1 MHTENKIIKVTYQL
15 VKTFYPN
22 FFLLI
27 LFIGLTNS
35 TKADDHTF
43 ESWNDKQ
50 FENYPF
56 ECIEDGSTPE
66 YTRCLAEKL
75 NKNDW
80 DLRKKLN
87 DDKLWNEWRDA
98 RGKICYHFK
107 NEHFGTGTVKPL
119 MTLSCEMRLN
129 SEAKRYCINGEDK
142 QCG

>member
-1 MHTENKIIKVTYQL
+1 MKCIIITSLLFVFTPF
-15 VKTFYPN
+15 VK
-22 FFLLI
+22 
-27 LFIGLTNS
+27 
-35 TKADDHTF
+35 AHDHSF

-56 ECIEDGSTPE
+56 ECVEDGVTGE
-66 YTRCLAEKL
+66 YTRCYAEKL
-75 NKNDW
+75 NKYDW
-80 DLRKKLN
+80 ELRKELN
-87 DDKLWNEWRDA
+87 DDKLWNKWRDA

-107 NEHFGTGTVKPL
+107 NKHFGTGTVKPL